1 MKNQILGSQG
11 EQAAADFLQQQGYKI
26 CARNFRVPVGEID
39 IIARQGEVLAFVEV
53 KTRHGNRF
61 GTPAQVLAFVEVKT
75 RHGNRYGTPAQAV
88 NFHKQKKI
96 IQTAQWFL
104 RQKHL
109 EDKCFCRF
117 DVVEVYAL
125 PEGKWQVH
133 HLPGAFEC

>member
-53 KTRHGNRF
+53 KTRHS
-61 GTPAQVLAFVEVKT
+61 
-75 RHGNRYGTPAQAV
+75 NRYGTPAQAV
-88 NFHKQKKI
+88 NIHKQKKI

-117 DVVEVYAL
+117 DVIEVYARA
-125 PEGKWQVH
+125 EGKWQVR

>member
-1 MKNQILGSQG
+1 M
-11 EQAAADFLQQQGYKI
+11 
-26 CARNFRVPVGEID
+26 PVGEID
-39 IIARQGEVLAFVEV
+39 IIARKGD
-53 KTRHGNRF
+53 
-61 GTPAQVLAFVEVKT
+61 VLAFVEVKT

-104 RQKHL
+104 RQKRL
-109 EDKCFCRF
+109 SEDKCFCRF

>member
-1 MKNQILGSQG
+1 MMNQVLGRQG
-11 EQAAADFLQQQGYKI
+11 EQIAADFLQEQGYVI
-26 CARNFRVPVGEID
+26 CARNFRAPVGEID
-39 IIARQGEVLAFVEV
+39 IIARRGEVLAFVEV
-53 KTRHGNRF
+53 KTRR
-61 GTPAQVLAFVEVKT
+61 
-75 RHGNRYGTPAQAV
+75 GNRYGTPAQAV

-96 IQTAQWFL
+96 IQTASWFL

-125 PEGKWQVH
+125 PQGQWQVH